1 MTWLI
6 SAALM
11 RDYESSRCSQGQAVE
26 SLAGTCSDGKPF
38 AQLNVMP
45 TQHPFWRN
53 DKMTDFSRPS
63 LFGLTCAV
71 LTEDHTEAVLTWCLA
86 DSRAKTYRSP
96 EVAQDSTE
104 RAADCGQSLRGSLAR
119 YDPTSHSLK
128 TAQDSLFSDLTEC
141 SVILPRSGS
150 MRNGMCYQRPIL
162 ERPTIETG
170 CGLLRET
177 FPTPTVCGN
186 YNRKGAS
193 ATSGDGLAT
202 YVRKFPTPTASAYKG
217 WSPNHNRAD
226 TDDRIDYTI
235 EREAH
240 ELGQPGRLNPMWE
253 EWLMAW
259 PIGWTQ
265 LKPLAM
271 DKFRLWQQQHS
282 PCYAHD
288 VDGNGAD
295 AAG

>member
-1 MTWLI
+1 MSWLFSRALVEAS
-6 SAALM
+6 SAA
-11 RDYESSRCSQGQAVE
+11 S
-26 SLAGTCSDGKPF
+26 CSDGKLF
-38 AQLNVMP
+38 AQLNVTP
-45 TQHPFWRN
+45 TQHPFSRN
-53 DKMTDFSRPS
+53 GKTTDTSGPF

-71 LTEDHTEAVLTWCLA
+71 LTADRGAELLTLYLGAFLAKTCPSPELAQGLTAHEAV
-86 DSRAKTYRSP
+86 
-96 EVAQDSTE
+96 
-104 RAADCGQSLRGSLAR
+104 CGESLRGSLAR
-119 YDPTSHSLK
+119 FDRDSHLLK
-128 TAQDSLFSDLTEC
+128 TVQGSLFSDLIEFYVT
-141 SVILPRSGS
+141 LPRSGS
-150 MRNGMCYQRPIL
+150 MRNGECFQQPIL

-186 YNRKGAS
+186 CNRKGAS

-202 YVRKFPTPTASAYKG
+202 YVRKYPTPTASAYKG

-271 DKFRLWQQQHS
+271 DRFQEWQRQHS
-282 PCYAHD
+282 QLYAHAP
-288 VDGNGAD
+288 DGDCETTTAAD
-295 AAG
+295 CAASERCYR